1 MIITAYYPMIYVNDL
16 NAALKQYCEELGFER
31 LHTLDAGVI
40 KLHVLAVNGYR
51 LDIFTSSIEEMKGN
65 REGFY
70 AMRVN
75 VREFDEAI
83 AYYEKKGYKMQR
95 EPFRGTSAIHTVMM
109 NDEGE
114 RLFVFHHIRKD
125 H

>member
-1 MIITAYYPMIYVNDL
+1 
-16 NAALKQYCEELGFER
+16 
-31 LHTLDAGVI
+31 
-40 KLHVLAVNGYR
+40 
-51 LDIFTSSIEEMKGN
+51 
-65 REGFY
+65 
-70 AMRVN
+70 MRVN

-95 EPFRGTSAIHTVMM
+95 EPFRGTSAIHTVLM

-125 H
+125 R